1 MAFLDFIKNR
11 QEQQPVGEQQS
22 QQQQPETAK
31 QMYSREAVEA
41 KAAEK
46 PVAQIPESDKAS
58 ARDIGS
64 RVEQYSQDR
73 AGNAF
78 TGAPAPADS
87 SAAPQAMRQ
96 DANGQDKSA
105 PALSPTD
112 GQVAKTALEKAPDSP
127 SQGSQEKEPSSQ
139 SPAHTPNP
147 PQRDRGGWER

>member
-1 MAFLDFIKNR
+1 MALLDFIKNR
-11 QEQQPVGEQQS
+11 QEQQPVSEQQS
-22 QQQQPETAK
+22 RQQQPETAK
-31 QMYSREAVEA
+31 QMYTREAVEA

-73 AGNAF
+73 AGNGPTA
-78 TGAPAPADS
+78 APADS

-139 SPAHTPNP
+139 SPSHTPNS